1 MHAGVP
7 TLPSMSRSPK
17 PEIGGGGPVHS
28 ARTTL
33 LGPDRG
39 EQKLPLSDDE
49 EAAARGTVLQERIRA
64 AIARDDDRGIRD
76 LARIVEECRD
86 LASRSP
92 ELEDYVAFLARRGRE
107 GAVKRILGQTRRG
120 RRLESQGLLVGAM
133 LWIMEQEGCSQIKAA
148 HWVRDLYPEQLGHKD
163 VASINN
169 DFGRYRE
176 HYELQQKGYFVPS
189 EQLTTRRWIER

>member
-120 RRLESQGLLVGAM
+120 RRLESQGLLVGA
-133 LWIMEQEGCSQIKAA
+133 L
-148 HWVRDLYPEQLGHKD
+148 LGMGAGMYSVVMAVDGWGSRRKRKD
-163 VASINN
+163 AE
-169 DFGRYRE
+169 DE
-176 HYELQQKGYFVPS
+176 EPPPD
-189 EQLTTRRWIER
+189 EPT

>member
-1 MHAGVP
+1 MHC
-7 TLPSMSRSPK
+7 
-17 PEIGGGGPVHS
+17 

-33 LGPDRG
+33 LGPDHG
-39 EQKLPLSDDE
+39 EKSLPLSEGE
-49 EAAARGTVLQERIRA
+49 EAAARGTALLERIRA
-64 AIARDDDRGIRD
+64 AIARDDSKGIRE

-92 ELEDYVAFLARRGRE
+92 ELEAYVAFRARRGRE

-133 LWIMEQEGCSQIKAA
+133 LWIMEQEGYSQIKAA
-148 HWVRDLYPEQLGHKD
+148 HWVRDRYREQLGHKD